1 MLQQGFAV
9 SLNQRRY
16 PALPVSVLMV
26 GDDRGN
32 APGGRRLGLGAEVLK
47 ELCVVG
53 APSGAEVHMRIDE
66 SRQQETP
73 GSVDGRV
80 GARQPPAVANEPDHS
95 VF

>member
-1 MLQQGFAV
+1 
-9 SLNQRRY
+9 
-16 PALPVSVLMV
+16 
-26 GDDRGN
+26 
-32 APGGRRLGLGAEVLK
+32 
-47 ELCVVG
+47 
-53 APSGAEVHMRIDE
+53 MRIDE

>member
-16 PALPVSVLMV
+16 PAVPVSVLV
-26 GDDRGN
+26 VADDRGN
-32 APGGRRLGLGAEVLK
+32 ASGGRRLGLGAEVLK
-47 ELCVVG
+47 KLCVVG
-53 APSGAEVHMRIDE
+53 APPGAEVHMRIDQ

-80 GARQPPAVANEPDHS
+80 GAR
-95 VF
+95 